1 MPGFVGL
8 PEILLFGIV
17 ALLIFGPK
25 KLPEMGRSLGKGMR
39 EFKNSVSGTDAPVVE
54 GETTAPVARMHAADA
69 APSPFEDVV
78 EDSAPSTNAEPVRT
92 AR

>member
-8 PEILLFGIV
+8 PEIILFGIV

-39 EFKNSVSGTDAPVVE
+39 EFKDSVSGSDSSPTRIDVLPVVDE
-54 GETTAPVARMHAADA
+54 AANPFEQTADTDA
-69 APSPFEDVV
+69 AP
-78 EDSAPSTNAEPVRT
+78 APAPAATT
-92 AR
+92 ATPAR

>member
-8 PEILLFGIV
+8 PELLLFGIV

-39 EFKNSVSGTDAPVVE
+39 EFKDSVSGNDNAVVE
-54 GETTAPVARMHAADA
+54 GEERTPTAQMAAADTE
-69 APSPFEDVV
+69 PNPFEADAIDTPA
-78 EDSAPSTNAEPVRT
+78 EGEPVRV